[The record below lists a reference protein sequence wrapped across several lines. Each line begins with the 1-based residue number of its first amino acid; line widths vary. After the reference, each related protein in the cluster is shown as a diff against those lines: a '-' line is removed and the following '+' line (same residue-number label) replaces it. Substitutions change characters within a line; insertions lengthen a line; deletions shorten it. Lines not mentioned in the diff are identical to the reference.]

1 MARVF
6 IIKKYREWLKT
17 KKNLSDQDVDNLI
30 YLNNMDK
37 LNNISQKSLESQGNI
52 ILDEWCEEVT

>member
-1 MARVF
+1 MTRVF
-6 IIKKYREWLKT
+6 KINKYKDWFKN

-37 LNNISQKSLESQGNI
+37 HNDSEQYKLEQEGHI